1 MKTLTVHEGVAGIE
15 GKDTLDVSTLEFG
28 KCRGCLACRFAKKCV
43 SYNDDAQKALDII
56 KDYTHLDIHLTD
68 GQDTFE
74 RLLYRMLYGL
84 KSTGRTYT
92 LNGATQTHSASEVAR
107 LLNWLGYKQ
116 V

>member
-1 MKTLTVHEGVAGIE
+1 MKTLILHEGVTGI
-15 GKDTLDVSTLEFG
+15 GGDGTLDVNTLVFA

-43 SYNDDAQKALDII
+43 SYNDDAQKALDIVAG
-56 KDYTHLDIHLTD
+56 YSHLDIHLTD
-68 GQDTFE
+68 GNDTVE

-92 LNGATQTHSASEVAR
+92 LHGATQTHSASEVSR
-107 LLNWLGYKQ
+107 LLNWLGYEQ

>member
-1 MKTLTVHEGVAGIE
+1 METLTIHAGVAGLE
-15 GKDTLDVSTLEFG
+15 SKDTLDVSTLQFG

-56 KDYTHLDIHLTD
+56 KDYDHLDIHLTD
-68 GQDTFE
+68 GQDIFE

-92 LNGATQTHSASEVAR
+92 LHGAAQTHSASEVAR